1 MNLLSLPWA
10 ELCVL
15 LPFIGVVVVGFVRDP
30 AIAGRWT
37 LGFNAVVFI
46 CSVMPWVALQSGLAS
61 GPFFAVDGL
70 TAPLLPLVALLHLLT
85 VLATARV
92 KRNRMSFGGHLA
104 GEGLWLGTFAA
115 APSAP
120 WLLVL
125 FLIFGTL
132 PPLIELWKRGKPIR
146 VYALHMAAF
155 TVLLATGWAAVKADS
170 TIVGA
175 VLLSLAVLVRS
186 GTAVVHLW
194 VADLFQHASFGTALL
209 YVAPLAGVYAALRLV
224 IPIAP
229 EWVLEGIG
237 LASLITAVYA
247 AGLAAVQYDARRFF
261 AYLVLSHTSLVMVG
275 LEIHTAISLT
285 GALCLWA
292 SVAIS
297 LVGLGITLRAVEA
310 RHGRLTLTGYR
321 GFYDESPSLAVGF
334 LLMGLGSVGFPATFG
349 FVAAELLVDGAITAD
364 PAVAVGIVA
373 AAALNGI
380 AVVRAYLALF
390 TGVRHSSPLPFGITI
405 RERIAV
411 LTLAVIILG
420 CGIYPQPFVA
430 ACHAS
435 AESILDRR
443 ATRIVERVDERS
455 DVISGFSRP

>member
-15 LPFIGVVVVGFVRDP
+15 LPFVGVAVVGLVRDP

-37 LGFNAVVFI
+37 LGISAVVFGGSI
-46 CSVMPWVALQSGLAS
+46 MPWVALESGISS
-61 GPFFAVDGL
+61 GPYFAVDGL
-70 TAPLLPLVALLHLLT
+70 TAPLLPLIALLHLLT

-104 GEGLWLGTFAA
+104 GEGLWLGAFAA
-115 APSAP
+115 APSAG

-125 FLIFGTL
+125 FLALGTL
-132 PPLIELWKRGKPIR
+132 PPLIELWQRGRPIR
-146 VYALHMAAF
+146 VYALHMGTFA
-155 TVLLATGWAAVKADS
+155 LLLTTGWVATEAGA
-170 TIVGA
+170 TTFGA

-186 GTAVVHLW
+186 GTATVHLW
-194 VADLFQHASFGTALL
+194 VPDLFQHASFGTALL
-209 YVAPLAGVYAALRLV
+209 FVAPLAGVYAALRLL

-229 EWVLEGIG
+229 DWVLEGIG
-237 LASLITAVYA
+237 LASLATAVYA
-247 AGLAAVQYDARRFF
+247 AGLAAVQDDARRFF

-275 LEIHTAISLT
+275 LELHTAISLT

-292 SVAIS
+292 SVAVS
-297 LVGLGITLRAVEA
+297 LAGLGIILRAVEA
-310 RHGRLTLTGYR
+310 RHGRLALAGYR
-321 GFYDESPSLAVGF
+321 GLYDESPSLAVGF

-349 FVAAELLVDGAITAD
+349 FVSAELLVDGAITAD

-390 TGVRHSSPLPFGITI
+390 TGARHPSPLPFGITI

-411 LTLAVIILG
+411 LAFAAIILG
-420 CGIYPQPFVA
+420 CGIFPQPFVSS
-430 ACHAS
+430 CHSS
-435 AESILDRR
+435 AESLLELRARR
-443 ATRIVERVDERS
+443 
-455 DVISGFSRP
+455 